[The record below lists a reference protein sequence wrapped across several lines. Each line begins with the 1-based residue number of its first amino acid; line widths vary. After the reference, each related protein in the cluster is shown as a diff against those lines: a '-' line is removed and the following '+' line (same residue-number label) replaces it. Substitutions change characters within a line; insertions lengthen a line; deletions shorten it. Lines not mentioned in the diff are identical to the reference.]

1 MIRNLCEERS
11 MDINNSAL
19 KKRKRED
26 VYEEQSGEN
35 MTIVSK
41 NKDKGRYLP
50 RERGNHRDKGFRN

>member
-1 MIRNLCEERS
+1 MTRNLCEERS
-11 MDINNSAL
+11 MDINNTAL

-50 RERGNHRDKGFRN
+50 WERGNHRDKCFRN